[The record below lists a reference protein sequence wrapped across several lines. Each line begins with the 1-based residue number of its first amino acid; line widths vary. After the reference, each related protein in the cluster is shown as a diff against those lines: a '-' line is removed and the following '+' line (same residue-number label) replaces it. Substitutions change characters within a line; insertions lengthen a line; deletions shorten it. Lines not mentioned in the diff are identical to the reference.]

1 MGNPAIGGLVFYLLA
16 AFTLAGAAWVAF
28 GRNIVHSAFALFAT
42 FFGVAAL
49 YAFLSADLMAI
60 VQLMIYVGGVLV
72 LILFAVMLTS
82 RISDVRLSNPA
93 FGRLAGGLILVAVA
107 GLVAFIA
114 IRLLG
119 HVALPSR
126 AEPTTAPLGRALL
139 TTYVLPFEAISL
151 LLLAVLLG
159 AVALARGRR
168 RGEEE

>member
-1 MGNPAIGGLVFYLLA
+1 MGSPAVGALVFYLLA
-16 AFTLAGAAWVAF
+16 AFTIAGAVWVAF

-82 RISDVRLSNPA
+82 RIADVRVSNPA
-93 FGRLAGGLILVAVA
+93 FGRPAGAVVLLAVA
-107 GLVAFIA
+107 GLIAFVAV
-114 IRLLG
+114 RLLG
-119 HVALPSR
+119 REGLPAR
-126 AEPTTAPLGRALL
+126 AEPTTAALGNSLL
-139 TTYVLPFEAISL
+139 TTYVLPFEAISI

-168 RGEEE
+168 HDEEE